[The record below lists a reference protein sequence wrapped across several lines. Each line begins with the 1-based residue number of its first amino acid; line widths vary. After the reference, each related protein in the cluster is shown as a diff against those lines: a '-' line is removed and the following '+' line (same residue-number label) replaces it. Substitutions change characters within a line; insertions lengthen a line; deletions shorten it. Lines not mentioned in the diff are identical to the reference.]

1 MKNELYSLKI
11 EERKGGELV
20 SKRESEIVAITT
32 ESHYHYRLSVLMKVL
47 ITETS

>member
-32 ESHYHYRLSVLMKVL
+32 ESHYRLSILMKVL